1 MRTRRDRCYLAGQR
15 MAKLRTFQGEMAWFI
30 LAQAL
35 EGMGEKDMPK
45 FNDLL
50 EAIRAATLKAKKT

>member
-1 MRTRRDRCYLAGQR
+1 

-35 EGMGEKDMPK
+35 EGMVEKDMPK